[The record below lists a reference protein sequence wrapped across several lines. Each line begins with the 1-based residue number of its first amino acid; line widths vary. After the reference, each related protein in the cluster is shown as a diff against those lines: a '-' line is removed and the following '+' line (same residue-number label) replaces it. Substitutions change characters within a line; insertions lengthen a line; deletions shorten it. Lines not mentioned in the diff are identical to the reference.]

1 MKISNIISPMLLMQ
15 VVSLSA
21 QNPSTVEMADALHQN
36 GKIYVVIASVVII
49 FIVLF
54 LYLFSIDRKVSRIIK
69 KLEKE
74 EKPS

>member
-21 QNPSTVEMADALHQN
+21 QNSSTVEMADALHQN
-36 GKIYVVIASVVII
+36 GKIYIVIASVVII

-54 LYLFSIDRKVSRIIK
+54 LYLFSIDRKVSRIAK